1 MALWRAKQ
9 ATITIA
15 ETIAEVLN
23 TVELTDAT
31 QQLSSVDFSGQ
42 IKSVSIS
49 GAESDVE
56 SVFLFG
62 INASGSQ
69 NADITESNM
78 SMREFSATLVYKDA
92 TVAELGGASKESIAA
107 TGFNRITGDTLR
119 TLKSVLISFTDGN
132 NSVNVLL
139 NDAYMTKLGD
149 ISLDAEGH
157 AEQEIMFKC
166 LAKDYYE
173 EDDFT

>member
-15 ETIAEVLN
+15 ESIVAVSETVALN
-23 TVELTDAT
+23 DAT
-31 QQLSSVDFSGQ
+31 QQQAAVDFSGQ

-62 INASGSQ
+62 SNVSGSQ

-92 TVAELGGASKESIAA
+92 TVAELGGAAKVSVGV
-107 TGFNRITGDTLR
+107 TDFNRITGDTTR
-119 TLKSVLISFTDGN
+119 TLKSVLIKFTDGSN
-132 NSVNVLL
+132 TVNVLL
-139 NDAYMTKLGD
+139 NSAYMTKLGD

-173 EDDFT
+173 EDDFS